1 MKSNIIDPFV
11 LDIEIDEQ
19 GAIKN
24 IKDLSSYFQLYDY
37 RNVLYNRFEKDKD
50 KTIDDMFN
58 SQLFNELLPQ
68 GSYYIYPIW
77 KQNPMLATYF
87 HKNFVHTLKYTIF
100 IEENNL

>member
-58 SQLFNELLPQ
+58 SQ
-68 GSYYIYPIW
+68 
-77 KQNPMLATYF
+77 
-87 HKNFVHTLKYTIF
+87 
-100 IEENNL
+100 